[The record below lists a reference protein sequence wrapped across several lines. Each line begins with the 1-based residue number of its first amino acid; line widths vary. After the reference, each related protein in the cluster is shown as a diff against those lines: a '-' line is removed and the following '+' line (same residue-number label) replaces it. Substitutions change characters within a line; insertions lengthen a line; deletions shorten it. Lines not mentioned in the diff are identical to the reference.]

1 MKIDWERED
10 FKGTRGVFARKGDE
24 KTDGRRGALWRYG
37 MPLTNG
43 ADAQHVGGM
52 TGDVL
57 FGGEKGT
64 CDSVTVKKQGISHF
78 LYLYNNK
85 YNIYI

>member
-1 MKIDWERED
+1 M
-10 FKGTRGVFARKGDE
+10 

-52 TGDVL
+52 TGGVL
-57 FGGEKGT
+57 FGGEEGT